1 MYDKEC
7 DAETASW
14 AKSIHYLRVIKF
26 TTIRAC
32 CQVNHTLYSC
42 QHQLSIPAKLLESFP
57 SFS

>member
-14 AKSIHYLRVIKF
+14 ANPLLRVIQF

-42 QHQLSIPAKLLESFP
+42 QHQLSIPAKLLEGFP